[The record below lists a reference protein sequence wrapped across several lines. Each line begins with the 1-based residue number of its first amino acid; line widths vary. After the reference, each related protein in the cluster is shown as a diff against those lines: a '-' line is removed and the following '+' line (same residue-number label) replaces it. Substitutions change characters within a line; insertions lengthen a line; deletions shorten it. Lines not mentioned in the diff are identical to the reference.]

1 MLAEQPAM
9 GRVREELLHGLRSF
23 PVGRYVIFYLTVPNG
38 IDIVRVL
45 HGSRD
50 VNAIFHPEDY

>member
-1 MLAEQPAM
+1 MLAEQPEM
-9 GRVREELLHGLRSF
+9 GRVRDELLQGLRSF
-23 PVGRYVIFYLTVPNG
+23 PVARYVIFYLTVPNG

-50 VNAIFHPEDY
+50 VNAIFHS